1 MVCFTKMRM
10 HMLYL
15 LIFYMYSQKLLD
27 TRYCA
32 FIKVTE
38 ECHFL
43 QEIFR
48 WCPFNNIGRH
58 FKSIPSPSNENY
70 SHEPSSNIIW
80 QGGLQSN
87 NFKPVLWQKHKG
99 TGLPGCLVVET
110 LLILTNQLCLFGNR
124 WYFKRT
130 DQIYMYAFV
139 HSIWYYICIV
149 KSLYYNASK
158 CQILARLWNG
168 PLY

>member
-1 MVCFTKMRM
+1 MILYGTSNWHMVIPNRNSSQAGRLRLFTDVNMVCVTKMRM

-38 ECHFL
+38 EFHFL

-48 WCPFNNIGRH
+48 WCPLNNIGRL

-87 NFKPVLWQKHKG
+87 NFKLVLWQKHRG

-110 LLILTNQLCLFGNR
+110 FLILTN
-124 WYFKRT
+124 
-130 DQIYMYAFV
+130 
-139 HSIWYYICIV
+139 
-149 KSLYYNASK
+149 
-158 CQILARLWNG
+158 
-168 PLY
+168 